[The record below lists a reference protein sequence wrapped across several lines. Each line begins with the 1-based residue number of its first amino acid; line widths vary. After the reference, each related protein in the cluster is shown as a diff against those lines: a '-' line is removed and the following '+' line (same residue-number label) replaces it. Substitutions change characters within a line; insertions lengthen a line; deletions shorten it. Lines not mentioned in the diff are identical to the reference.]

1 MLTDGKAVFVP
12 TQRFSHI
19 KCVLSNVMIIDNS
32 SEDAVTHSL
41 VQLDCRNVID
51 SDKQVDEPAVVVIA
65 NALQR
70 SGQLSS
76 MTSPARRGTDRKT
89 GYMGMPWEVI

>member
-1 MLTDGKAVFVP
+1 
-12 TQRFSHI
+12 
-19 KCVLSNVMIIDNS
+19 MIIDNS

-41 VQLDCRNVID
+41 VQLDCRNIID
-51 SDKQVDEPAVVVIA
+51 TDKQVDEPAVVVIA

-89 GYMGMPWEVI
+89 GYMGMPWEVIRESAVPEEGMCRIIWLDWAWVG